1 MAFLSVV
8 PGTLYWPAESF
19 DPRNFFFKITLK
31 LCAFESL
38 TLITHKASSSSSL
51 RYATQFNVYNQEYQ
65 SMPQIINTN
74 IASLNAQRNL
84 NSSQAATNQALE
96 RLSSGLRINSAKDDA
111 AGLAIST
118 RFQSQINGL
127 NVAIR
132 NVGDG
137 VSLSQTAEGALGAMT
152 DSLQRIRELALQSS
166 NGTNSDADRQ
176 ALNAETQ
183 QLIAE
188 ITRAGSQ
195 TNFNGLNLLDGSFA
209 AVFQV
214 GANSGETISVSI
226 GKLTADTLGVSS
238 KSGVSAISTSAA
250 LAGGDLVINGVSIGA
265 SRASDDTAS
274 TASQSASAIAKAAA
288 VNRATSQTGV
298 TAIVDKNTAS
308 GSAMTASVTAGTVV
322 VNGTTISVETT
333 ADATS
338 SRAAVVSA
346 INAQSA
352 LTGVVAVDSGDD
364 ALGVSLE
371 AADGRNITT
380 SFTGTLTSATT
391 GLGAAGTKTGG
402 FTLVAGSNTREI
414 TIAGAN
420 LANAGLAS
428 GTFTAGVSSVSSTAR
443 VADAFQAATA
453 AVRTGSVAFTSNNFS
468 DGPQSVAAV
477 VTGAADRSAGGNF
490 SDGNALRTGT
500 VDLTSFSHDF
510 TPTGTVAELTGTVAL
525 AATGIDFATVAANDT
540 SFRISVVGGGNAD
553 ITINSDYRDATVG
566 GGVGSGNQALLDD
579 INTQLGALGIT
590 ASLNSSR
597 NLVFTEDTATGRTII
612 FTETIS
618 PNAGNEANAA
628 FGFSGANDTVT
639 GTAGTSPAKFN
650 IRFDDTID
658 QVVTLDSNYT
668 SGAQLAAAINSQ
680 LTGGT
685 ATLNDNGQLTFRSA
699 TTGVASEVILSDI
712 RGVANTGTLLGISAG
727 TSTGAVALDVSF
739 NVDVSGTSYAV
750 TLDRNYTSDSAG
762 MLAKINSQLSGS
774 GVTATLDSGTGFL
787 KLTENVLEGK
797 TITVTDGGGT
807 VAVTAA
813 GAFGATI
820 TTADT
825 GVASAGADNAT
836 FDVSVDG
843 GATVS
848 VNVNDNNT
856 SFALLKAEIEG
867 QVSGVTVSQDAN
879 NNVVFTSNTTGL
891 SSSVQISNLGG
902 SAATVLGL
910 AVGTTTGTDSVA
922 ASQKELVS
930 GDLVINGVSINAAK
944 TSNDSASYV
953 ANSSS
958 KKASGIAIAAAINE
972 STGSTGVSAK
982 VNATVAKGTSAAT
995 AGTQGN
1001 SGTLYLNGVS
1011 VSLTAQTGADSNRTF
1026 LVNQVNSVSGQT
1038 GVTAEDNGSSVTLT
1052 AADGRN
1058 IVLALDTNGGAI
1070 SAANFGLAGAGIS
1083 ETDFTDGGAT
1093 GITRANA
1100 DAKTTY
1106 STVSLSSAG
1115 AISLTGG
1122 TNGNSALAS
1131 LGLSQGS
1138 FGGGIAGQYLT
1149 EVDISTQD
1157 GANAALTAVDN
1168 ALNAVNSARAD
1179 LGAIQNRFETTISNL
1194 AVTAENLSAANSR
1207 ILDADF
1213 AAEAAALSRSQIL
1226 QQAGISILAQANAAP
1241 QQVLSLLQ

>member
-1 MAFLSVV
+1 
-8 PGTLYWPAESF
+8 
-19 DPRNFFFKITLK
+19 
-31 LCAFESL
+31 
-38 TLITHKASSSSSL
+38 
-51 RYATQFNVYNQEYQ
+51 
-65 SMPQIINTN
+65 MPQIINTN

-152 DSLQRIRELALQSS
+152 DSLQRIRELSLQSA

-176 ALNAETQ
+176 ALNSETQ

-188 ITRAGSQ
+188 ISRAGSQ
-195 TNFNGLNLLDGSFA
+195 TNFNGLNLLDGSFKS
-209 AVFQV
+209 VFQV

-238 KSGVSAISTSAA
+238 KSGVSATATSSA
-250 LAGGDLVINGVSIGA
+250 LAGGDLVINGISIGA
-265 SRASDDTAS
+265 SRASDDSAS
-274 TASQSASAIAKAAA
+274 TANQSSSAIAKAAA
-288 VNRATSQTGV
+288 VNRSTAQTGV
-298 TAIVDKNTAS
+298 TAIVSKTTAS
-308 GSAMTASVTAGTVV
+308 GSAMTASVTAGTVT
-322 VNGTTISVETT
+322 VNGTAISVETT
-333 ADATS
+333 NDATS

-346 INAQSA
+346 INAQSS
-352 LTGVVAVDSGDD
+352 LTGVTAIDSGDD
-364 ALGVSLE
+364 ALGVSLV

-380 SFTGTLTSATT
+380 SLSGVTTAST

-402 FTLVAGSNTREI
+402 FTLVAGSDTREI
-414 TIAGAN
+414 TVAGAN
-420 LANAGLAS
+420 LSNAGLSS
-428 GTFTAGVSSVSSTAR
+428 GTFTAGVSGVSSTAR
-443 VADAFQAATA
+443 VATAFQAATS
-453 AVRTGSVAFTSNNFS
+453 AVTTGTVAFTSNNFS
-468 DGPQSVAAV
+468 DGPQSIAAV

-500 VDLTSFSHDF
+500 VDLTSFSNDF

-525 AATGIDFATVAANDT
+525 AATGTTFAGGAPDT
-540 SFRISVVGGGNAD
+540 SFRISVVDGGNAD
-553 ITINSDYRDATVG
+553 IVINSDYTDATVG

-579 INTQLGALGIT
+579 INTQLGALGVT

-597 NLVFTEDTATGRTII
+597 NLVFTEDSATGKTII
-612 FTETIS
+612 FTELIS
-618 PNAGNEANAA
+618 GTAGNEANTA
-628 FGFSGANDTVT
+628 FGFSGANDTET

-668 SGAQLAAAINSQ
+668 SGSQLAAAINSQ

-699 TTGVASEVILSDI
+699 TTGIASEIILSDI
-712 RGVANTGTLLGISAG
+712 RGPANTGTLLGISAG
-727 TSTGAVALDVSF
+727 TSTGAAATDVAFD
-739 NVDVSGTSYAV
+739 VDVSGTSYSV
-750 TLDRNYTSDSAG
+750 TLDRDYSADATG
-762 MLAKINSQLSGS
+762 LISKINSQLTGS
-774 GVTATLDSGTGFL
+774 GVTAALDGSGFL
-787 KLTENVLEGK
+787 TLTENVQEGK
-797 TITVTDGGGT
+797 TITVTDGGGS
-807 VAVTAA
+807 VLVTAA
-813 GAFGATI
+813 GAFGASI

-825 GVASAGADNAT
+825 GVASSGADNAT
-836 FDVSVDG
+836 FTVSVDG
-843 GATVS
+843 GTAVN
-848 VNVNDNNT
+848 VNVNDDNT
-856 SFALLKAEIEG
+856 TFALLKAEIEG
-867 QVSGVTVSQDAN
+867 QVSGVTVSQDAD
-879 NNVVFTSNTTGL
+879 NNVVFTSNATGL
-891 SSSVQISNLGG
+891 ASSVQISNLGG
-902 SAATVLGL
+902 SAASVLGL
-910 AVGTTTGTDSVA
+910 AAGTSTGVDAVA

-930 GDLVINGVSINAAK
+930 GDLVVNGVSINAAK
-944 TSNDSASYV
+944 NSADSASYV

-972 STGSTGVSAK
+972 STGSTGVSAQA
-982 VNATVAKGTSAAT
+982 NATVAKGSSAAT
-995 AGTQGN
+995 DGTLGN
-1001 SGTLYLNGVS
+1001 TGTLYLNGVS
-1011 VSLTAQTGADSNRTF
+1011 VSLTTQSGADANRAF
-1026 LVNQVNSVSGQT
+1026 LVSQVNSVAGQT
-1038 GVTAEDNGSSVTLT
+1038 GVSAEDNGSSVTLT

-1058 IVLALDTNGGAI
+1058 IVMALDTNGSAV
-1070 SAANFGLAGAGIS
+1070 SAANFGLAGAGVS
-1083 ETDFTDGGAT
+1083 ETDFTDGGLT

-1100 DAKTTY
+1100 DAQTTY

-1115 AISLTGG
+1115 EINLSGG

-1138 FGGGIAGQYLT
+1138 FGGGIAGQYLN
-1149 EVDISTQD
+1149 EIDISTQD

-1168 ALNAVNSARAD
+1168 ALNAVNAARAD

-1194 AVTAENLSAANSR
+1194 AVTSENLSAANSR

-1226 QQAGISILAQANAAP
+1226 QQAGISILSQANAAP